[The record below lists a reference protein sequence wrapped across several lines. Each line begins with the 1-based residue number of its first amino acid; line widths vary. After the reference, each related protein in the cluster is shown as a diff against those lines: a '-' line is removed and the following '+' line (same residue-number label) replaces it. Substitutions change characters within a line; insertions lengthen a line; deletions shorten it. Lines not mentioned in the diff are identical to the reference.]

1 MTIVEGQI
9 EPLNK
14 LKESLSR
21 SGITRFNSIGEINR
35 FLRDY
40 ESEKKQLPSHIESVL
55 EAEIQD
61 MQSTLISHQ
70 QIYDELKTSTRN
82 EIKQQI
88 HKFEAEIKLA
98 SDRSNRSIFY
108 RAFYSLKITFL
119 SRRMSSLANNLESI
133 LRGGPGKSDSGI
145 SGFRA

>member
-9 EPLNK
+9 ETLKK

-40 ESEKKQLPSHIESVL
+40 ESEEKQLSSHIESAL
-55 EAEIQD
+55 EAEIRD

-70 QIYDELKTSTRN
+70 QTYDELKTNIRN
-82 EIKQQI
+82 EIKQKIQNLEVET
-88 HKFEAEIKLA
+88 KQA
-98 SDRSNRSIFY
+98 SDKSNRNIVYKVFY
-108 RAFYSLKITFL
+108 FLKIKSL
-119 SRRMSSLANNLESI
+119 SRRRI
-133 LRGGPGKSDSGI
+133 GVKP
-145 SGFRA
+145 

>member
-9 EPLNK
+9 EPLKK

-40 ESEKKQLPSHIESVL
+40 ESEKKQLPSHIESAL

-61 MQSTLISHQ
+61 MQSSLISHQ
-70 QIYDELKTSTRN
+70 QTYDELKTNIRN
-82 EIKQQI
+82 EIKQKIQ
-88 HKFEAEIKLA
+88 KLEVETKQA
-98 SDRSNRSIFY
+98 SDKSNRNIFY
-108 RAFYSLKITFL
+108 KVFYFLKIKSL
-119 SRRMSSLANNLESI
+119 SRRKASLENNLESI
-133 LRGGPGKSDSGI
+133 LKKKTRIAWRIGKK
-145 SGFRA
+145 